1 MFGILSLLVI
11 SKRNALN
18 QENTTPSLDPVIFI
32 GTRSHIQLSSQ
43 VNNPIDKYI
52 LLNLMNGIKFQ
63 GTFVEFGCADGITN
77 SNTWPLEQVGWHGL
91 CIEANLLEVK
101 LAQQHRRN
109 VVNSLI
115 GEAGAYTFVE
125 MDEPCMQLSGIKE
138 FYSEAFLREY
148 ESCKSQGA
156 VVTESILQ
164 AQPLEQI
171 LSEYKIDTVTYIS
184 ADCEGCEFSFIKSFN
199 FTKFDVQVFNYEDNT
214 VARQYKLE
222 IDQILKT
229 HGFELVFEAG
239 DRLFVRKSMG
249 L

>member
-1 MFGILSLLVI
+1 MASNFKVHS
-11 SKRNALN
+11 
-18 QENTTPSLDPVIFI
+18 
-32 GTRSHIQLSSQ
+32 
-43 VNNPIDKYI
+43 
-52 LLNLMNGIKFQ
+52 LNLVALMVSLSVTPGPWNKSA
-63 GTFVEFGCADGITN
+63 GTASALKLI
-77 SNTWPLEQVGWHGL
+77 
-91 CIEANLLEVK
+91 LLEVK

-115 GEAGAYTFVE
+115 GEAGASTFVE
-125 MDEPCMQLSGIKE
+125 MDGPCMQLSGIRE

-148 ESCKSQGA
+148 ESCKNQGA

-164 AQPLEQI
+164 AQPLEEI

-249 L
+249 LYAGGHRGNIAKKDEGTPYAGFRGPAKPYLASFSIHQRSTHLIGDRDKRG